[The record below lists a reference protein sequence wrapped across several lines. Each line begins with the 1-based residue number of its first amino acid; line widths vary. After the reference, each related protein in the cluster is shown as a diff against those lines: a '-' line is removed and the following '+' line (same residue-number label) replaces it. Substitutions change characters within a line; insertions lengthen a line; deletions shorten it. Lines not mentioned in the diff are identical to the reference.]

1 MYNDLHAFALK
12 TFSMYSVD
20 ETIGSYRKYVYVVS
34 VAGQI

>member
-20 ETIGSYRKYVYVVS
+20 EIIGSYRKYTFMLFP
-34 VAGQI
+34 